1 LRAIVSPESAR
12 FGKQQNEEFDMND
25 PNNSPD
31 HVTIIKER
39 SSGGGVVLGMA
50 VAVILAILAF
60 MVFSGSDKADPSDAS
75 IKAAAEKVGAAA
87 DKVGDAAQDAAKKVQ

>member
-1 LRAIVSPESAR
+1 MS
-12 FGKQQNEEFDMND
+12 D

-31 HVTIIKER
+31 HVTIIKEGN
-39 SSGGGVVLGMA
+39 SGGGIFLGVA
-50 VAVILAILAF
+50 LAVILAIIAF
-60 MVFSGSDKADPSDAS
+60 MVFSGSNTADPSDAS